1 MQEKALTLIAK
12 KTKSSLAVEG
22 ELVEGGLSAFDG
34 EEDVFTSLA
43 KSFMK
48 ASVGNE
54 TAEVLF
60 RASREALFNNDRFI
74 QEVEI
79 RNIEKEISLSK
90 ELEAP
95 TQEFGFPEGGSFG
108 QGLFNF

>member
-22 ELVEGGLSAFDG
+22 ELVEGGLSAFDD

-43 KSFMK
+43 RSLVKH
-48 ASVGNE
+48 SVGNE
-54 TAEVLF
+54 TAEALF
-60 RASREALFNNDRFI
+60 RASREALLDNDRFI
-74 QEVEI
+74 QDVEI

-90 ELEAP
+90 KLKVPEDV
-95 TQEFGFPEGGSFG
+95 FSFPADGSCS
-108 QGLFNF
+108 QGIFNF